1 MDSVLEGTLI
11 FEEDVRDVEEELV
24 LCEYDFAC

>member
-24 LCEYDFAC
+24 LWEYDFAC